1 MYIESIYFIFLK
13 AGILT
18 VIVYYIAK
26 HSNKMK
32 KNKIK
37 TEKTC
42 T

>member
-26 HSNKMK
+26 HNKMK

-37 TEKTC
+37 TEKT
-42 T
+42 